1 MYQLKDTIAAVS
13 SPTNDQRVIVRI
25 TGHETADILKQ
36 IFIPPTALLNKAGII
51 SGNIAV
57 DAGLKIGATLYLF
70 LAPHSYT
77 GQVLAEVHL
86 YTNQAVVQTLMESLF
101 AKGVRMAGAGE
112 FTARAYLNGKIDL
125 TQAEAVNEI
134 ITSSNELQLA
144 AAEKLLAGRL
154 TETAIQTC
162 SELMDCLGLI
172 EAGMDFS
179 GEDIEFISDADAVG
193 RLKGIKNKLQRLL
206 SENSIFESVVDLA
219 AVGIAGVPNA
229 GKSNLLN
236 KLLGKERS
244 IVSEQPKTT
253 RDVLTGI
260 LTLAKNK
267 CVLFDC
273 AGLVQSRENILDELA
288 QKAAVEAINAASVVI
303 FCADIAKKDW
313 KADAAIFKLIKP
325 KAIVAAAT
333 KSDLLKEKQL
343 HRHLLQMNEIF
354 AVEFLPISSKAGN
367 GLDFLKS
374 KIDEKL
380 IKLAGGR
387 GDTTYG
393 VALTARHRQAVTE
406 AIENINEA
414 IKEISAGGN
423 EVAAMMMRAAYYCV
437 SNIGQQGIDEKILDN
452 IFSRFCIGK

>member
-1 MYQLKDTIAAVS
+1 MLIHDTIVAVS

-25 TGHETADILKQ
+25 TGPKTTDILKQ
-36 IFIPPTALLNKAGII
+36 ILIPPTALRDKVGII
-51 SGNIAV
+51 SGDIAV
-57 DAGLKIGATLYLF
+57 DAGLKIGAALYLF
-70 LAPHSYT
+70 SAPHSYT
-77 GQVLAEVHL
+77 GQALAEVHL

-101 AKGVRMAGAGE
+101 AKQVRMAGAGE

-125 TQAEAVNEI
+125 AQAEAVNEI

-154 TETAIQTC
+154 TETAIQIC

-179 GEDIEFISDADAVG
+179 GEDIEFISDGDAVG
-193 RLKGIKNKLQRLL
+193 RLEGIKNKLHRLL
-206 SENSIFESVVDLA
+206 SENSTCESVVDLP

-229 GKSNLLN
+229 GKSSLLN

-260 LTLAKNK
+260 LTLVKNK

-273 AGLVQSRENILDELA
+273 AGLVEKGENILDNLA

-303 FCADIAKKDW
+303 FCVDIAKKDW
-313 KADAAIFKLIKP
+313 KEDAAIFKLIKP
-325 KAIVAAAT
+325 KALIAAAT
-333 KSDLLKEKQL
+333 KADLLKEKQL
-343 HRHLLQMNEIF
+343 HHRFLQMNEIF
-354 AVEFLPISSKAGN
+354 AVEFLPISSKSGN
-367 GLDFLKS
+367 GMDSLKS
-374 KIDEKL
+374 KIDEEL

-393 VALTARHRQAVTE
+393 VALTARHRQAITE

-423 EVAAMMMRAAYYCV
+423 EVAAMMMRAAYQCV
-437 SNIGQQGIDEKILDN
+437 SNIGQQSIDEKILDN
-452 IFSRFCIGK
+452 IFGRFCIGK

>member
-1 MYQLKDTIAAVS
+1 MYQLSDTIVAVS

-25 TGHETADILKQ
+25 TGPKTADILKQ
-36 IFIPPTALLNKAGII
+36 IFIPPAPVDKAGII

-57 DAGLKIGATLYLF
+57 DAGLKIGAVLYLF

-77 GQVLAEVHL
+77 GQSLAEIHL

-101 AKGVRMAGAGE
+101 AKQVRMAGAGE

-154 TETAIQTC
+154 TETAIQIC

-179 GEDIEFISDADAVG
+179 GEDIEFISDGDAVG
-193 RLKGIKNKLQRLL
+193 RLKGIKNKLHRLL
-206 SENSIFESVVDLA
+206 SENSTCESVVDLP

-229 GKSNLLN
+229 GKSSLLN

-260 LTLAKNK
+260 LALAKNK

-273 AGLVQSRENILDELA
+273 AGLVEKGENILENLA

-303 FCADIAKKDW
+303 FCVDIAKKDW

-325 KAIVAAAT
+325 KALIAAAT
-333 KSDLLKEKQL
+333 KADLLKEKQL
-343 HRHLLQMNEIF
+343 YNRLFQLNEIF
-354 AVEFLPISSKAGN
+354 AVEFLPISSKAGS
-367 GLDFLKS
+367 GIDLLRS
-374 KIDEKL
+374 KIDEEL
-380 IKLAGGR
+380 IKPAGGR
-387 GDTTYG
+387 GDTSYG

-414 IKEISAGGN
+414 IKEISASGN

-437 SNIGQQGIDEKILDN
+437 SNIGQQSIDEKILDN
-452 IFSRFCIGK
+452 IFGRFCIGK

>member
-1 MYQLKDTIAAVS
+1 MLISDTIAAVS

-25 TGHETADILKQ
+25 TGPETADILKQ
-36 IFIPPTALLNKAGII
+36 IFTPTIPCDKAGII
-51 SGNIAV
+51 SGNITI
-57 DAGLKIGATLYLF
+57 DEGLKLDATLYLF

-77 GQVLAEVHL
+77 GQTLAEIHL
-86 YTNQAVVQTLMESLF
+86 YTNQAVVQALMESLF
-101 AKGVRMAGAGE
+101 AKRVRMAGAGE

-154 TETAIQTC
+154 TETAIQIC
-162 SELMDCLGLI
+162 SELMDCLSLI

-206 SENSIFESVVDLA
+206 SENSTFESVVDLP

-229 GKSNLLN
+229 GKSSLLN
-236 KLLGKERS
+236 KLLGKKRS
-244 IVSEQPKTT
+244 LVSEQPKTT
-253 RDVLTGI
+253 RDILTGI
-260 LTLAKNK
+260 LTLAKNR

-273 AGLVQSRENILDELA
+273 AGLIQKGENILDELA

-303 FCADIAKKDW
+303 FCVDIAKKDW
-313 KADAAIFKLIKP
+313 KADAAIFELIKP
-325 KAIVAAAT
+325 KALIAAAT
-333 KSDLLKEKQL
+333 KADLLKERQL
-343 HRHLLQMNEIF
+343 HHRLLQLNEIF
-354 AVEFLPISSKAGN
+354 AA
-367 GLDFLKS
+367 DFLAISAKS
-374 KIDEKL
+374 GSGLAALKNTIDAKL
-380 IKLAGGR
+380 IEFAGVKY
-387 GDTTYG
+387 DTSHG

-414 IKEISAGGN
+414 IKEISAGGS

-437 SNIGQQGIDEKILDN
+437 SNIGQQSIDEKILDN
-452 IFSRFCIGK
+452 IFSKFCIGK

>member
-1 MYQLKDTIAAVS
+1 M
-13 SPTNDQRVIVRI
+13 P
-25 TGHETADILKQ
+25 
-36 IFIPPTALLNKAGII
+36 
-51 SGNIAV
+51 
-57 DAGLKIGATLYLF
+57 
-70 LAPHSYT
+70 
-77 GQVLAEVHL
+77 
-86 YTNQAVVQTLMESLF
+86 
-101 AKGVRMAGAGE
+101 
-112 FTARAYLNGKIDL
+112 
-125 TQAEAVNEI
+125 
-134 ITSSNELQLA
+134 
-144 AAEKLLAGRL
+144 
-154 TETAIQTC
+154 
-162 SELMDCLGLI
+162 
-172 EAGMDFS
+172 
-179 GEDIEFISDADAVG
+179 
-193 RLKGIKNKLQRLL
+193 
-206 SENSIFESVVDLA
+206 
-219 AVGIAGVPNA
+219 AVGIAGAPNA
-229 GKSNLLN
+229 GKSSLLN

-325 KAIVAAAT
+325 KALIAAAT

-437 SNIGQQGIDEKILDN
+437 SNIGQQSIDEKILDN
-452 IFSRFCIGK
+452 IFSRFCVGK